1 MINSR
6 HRAIAII
13 ALSLTTLIWAA
24 PPLFQKFLLPSFGN
38 ATQNFYR
45 YLIGFFVSIP
55 FLIARLRERKLKLR
69 WHHLSLM
76 LLPSIPNVL
85 HQYAGVASLQ
95 YLMPGFVSLFGKVG
109 ILFSFGLSYWMFR
122 DERWLFRSGP
132 FLAGFLLAFG
142 GSIGL
147 ALLKP
152 GSVDAAKF
160 YKGILWI
167 VACGPL
173 WALYS
178 VMIKKTTAE
187 LGVGISFS
195 LISLWT
201 SIGFLPLALW
211 EGRLAAVVDASWQ
224 ANVILVV
231 SAILAIGLAHPL
243 YYYSVRILGVSV
255 CQVVLL
261 ATPIPTILSSAYLFR
276 EVLTIPQT
284 LFGTIL
290 IVGGAMACLARRPT
304 AIDPAREIATSR
316 EV

>member
-38 ATQNFYR
+38 ATQNFLR

-55 FLIARLRERKLKLR
+55 FLITKLRERKLKLR
-69 WHHLSLM
+69 WHHLGLM

-147 ALLKP
+147 ALLRP

-290 IVGGAMACLARRPT
+290 IVGGAMACLARKP
-304 AIDPAREIATSR
+304 APIDPAREIATSR
-316 EV
+316 DA